1 MLINFCVHVMCV
13 FSFYKTFQ
21 ALPLLPQINFALPS
35 RESLHLLSLIWFTH
49 PFILRYFVKNTGS
62 N

>member
-21 ALPLLPQINFALPS
+21 ALPLLPQINFALPT
-35 RESLHLLSLIWFTH
+35 LISYLVYPPLYFA
-49 PFILRYFVKNTGS
+49 ILCEKYGF
-62 N
+62 

>member
-21 ALPLLPQINFALPS
+21 ALPLLPQINFALPT
-35 RESLHLLSLIWFTH
+35 LISYLVY
-49 PFILRYFVKNTGS
+49 PPLILRYFVKNTGS

>member
-1 MLINFCVHVMCV
+1 MLNNFCVHVMCV

-21 ALPLLPQINFALPS
+21 DPPNNFSLPLTLIS
-35 RESLHLLSLIWFTH
+35 YIWFAH
-49 PFILRYFVKNTGS
+49 PSILRYFVKNTGS

>member
-21 ALPLLPQINFALPS
+21 ALPLLPPNQFRPPYTYYLLFGLPTP
-35 RESLHLLSLIWFTH
+35 LFCDTL
-49 PFILRYFVKNTGS
+49 
-62 N
+62 